1 MREKINAALKEAVK
15 ARDTRRMSTLRLIN
29 AAIKDRDIA
38 ARSEGREAIG
48 EAEVMALLLK
58 MVKQREESIA
68 LYDKGG
74 RTDLADQERGEI
86 EVIEDFLPKPLSE
99 EEIAHA
105 VSDAIAETEAAGLRD
120 MGKVIDILKER
131 HPGRI
136 DFSKA
141 SRIVKQKLG
150 A

>member
-1 MREKINAALKEAVK
+1 MRERINSALKEAIK
-15 ARDTRRMSTLRLIN
+15 ARDTRRMSTLRLIS

-38 ARSEGREAIG
+38 ARGEGREAIDDD
-48 EAEVMALLLK
+48 EVMALLLK
-58 MVKQREESIA
+58 MVKQREESIV
-68 LYDKGG
+68 LYDQGG

-86 EVIEDFLPKPLSE
+86 EVIRDFLPKPLGDE
-99 EEIAHA
+99 DIAHA
-105 VSDAIAETEAAGLRD
+105 VSEAIAETEAAGLRD
-120 MGKVIDILKER
+120 MGKVVDILKQR

-141 SRIVKQKLG
+141 SKIIKQKLG